1 MISRDSKVLVDT
13 TADRWIEKFFRHT
26 KVDLLLLVTIL
37 LVIVAFLLGVLESIL
52 DVGVVGV
59 NAGEG
64 SEKLLG
70 MRDGGKA
77 GEELRIRDDGTR
89 DQTKE

>member
-1 MISRDSKVLVDT
+1 MISRDSKIVVDT
-13 TADRWIEKFFRHT
+13 TVDVLCRVNPSIFNT

-37 LVIVAFLLGVLESIL
+37 LVIVAILLGVLESIL

-70 MRDGGKA
+70 MRDGGRA
-77 GEELRIRDDGTR
+77 GGEWRNMRS
-89 DQTKE
+89 

>member
-1 MISRDSKVLVDT
+1 MISRDSKILVDT
-13 TADRWIEKFFRHT
+13 TVDIPSMKNPSIFNTKF
-26 KVDLLLLVTIL
+26 DLLLVITIL
-37 LVIVAFLLGVLESIL
+37 LVIVAILLGVLESIL

-70 MRDGGKA
+70 MRHGGRA
-77 GEELRIRDDGTR
+77 GGELRNMRSWHKR
-89 DQTKE
+89 